1 MNIAELLPAIFV
13 NLMSLFR
20 KNTKLNKLTFPQTVA
35 LYIIPDRG
43 IEMSVLSKKIG
54 IDLSTLSRLVNGL
67 EKKGFVK
74 RETSEKDKRIIK
86 ILLKE
91 EGVLIRE
98 KLDKKFDLMGVF
110 IEKKLNDKNNN
121 IKEALTKV
129 NWEISKIILN
139 NEYVQ

>member
-1 MNIAELLPAIFV
+1 MNVAELLPTIFI

-20 KNTKLNKLTFPQTVA
+20 KTTKLTQLTFPQTIA
-35 LYIIPDRG
+35 LYIIPDQG

-67 EKKGFVK
+67 EKRGFVK
-74 RETSEKDKRIIK
+74 RETSKKDKRIIEV
-86 ILLKE
+86 LLKE
-91 EGVLIRE
+91 EGILIRE
-98 KLDKKFDLMGVF
+98 KLDKSFDFIGSF
-110 IEKKLNDKNNN
+110 IEKKLNDKNNS

-139 NEYVQ
+139 NEYV

>member
-1 MNIAELLPAIFV
+1 MNIAELLPTIFI

-20 KNTKLNKLTFPQTVA
+20 KTTKLTQLTFPQTIA
-35 LYIIPDRG
+35 LYIIPDQG

-67 EKKGFVK
+67 EKRGFVK
-74 RETSEKDKRIIK
+74 RETSKKDKRIIEV
-86 ILLKE
+86 LLKE
-91 EGVLIRE
+91 EGILIRE
-98 KLDKKFDLMGVF
+98 KLDKSFDLIGSF
-110 IEKKLNDKNNN
+110 IEKKLNDKNNS

-139 NEYVQ
+139 NEYV

>member
-1 MNIAELLPAIFV
+1 MNVAELLPSIFI

-20 KNTKLNKLTFPQTVA
+20 KITKLNQLTFPQTIA
-35 LYIIPDRG
+35 LYIIPDKG

-67 EKKGFVK
+67 EKRGFVK
-74 RETSEKDKRIIK
+74 RETSKKDKRIIEV
-86 ILLKE
+86 LLKE
-91 EGVLIRE
+91 EGILIRE
-98 KLDKKFDLMGVF
+98 KLDKSFDLIGSF
-110 IEKKLNDKNNN
+110 IEKKLNDKNNS

-139 NEYVQ
+139 NEYV

>member
-1 MNIAELLPAIFV
+1 MNVAELLPTLFI

-20 KNTKLNKLTFPQTVA
+20 KTTKLTQLTFPQTIA
-35 LYIIPDRG
+35 LYIIPDQG

-67 EKKGFVK
+67 EKRRFVN
-74 RETSEKDKRIIK
+74 RETLEKDKRIIEV
-86 ILLKE
+86 LLKE
-91 EGVLIRE
+91 EGILIRE
-98 KLDKKFDLMGVF
+98 KLDKSFDLIGSF
-110 IEKKLNDKNNN
+110 IEKKLNDKNNS

-139 NEYVQ
+139 NEYV

>member
-1 MNIAELLPAIFV
+1 MNVSELLPTLFI
-13 NLMSLFR
+13 NLMSIFR
-20 KNTKLNKLTFPQTVA
+20 KTTKLTQLTFPQTIA
-35 LYIIPDRG
+35 LYIIPDQG

-67 EKKGFVK
+67 EKRGFVK
-74 RETSEKDKRIIK
+74 RETSKKDKRIIEV
-86 ILLKE
+86 LLKE

-98 KLDKKFDLMGVF
+98 KLDKRFDLIGSF

-139 NEYVQ
+139 NEYA

>member
-1 MNIAELLPAIFV
+1 MNVAELLPTVFI

-20 KNTKLNKLTFPQTVA
+20 KTTKLTQLTFPQTIA
-35 LYIIPDRG
+35 LYIIPDQG

-67 EKKGFVK
+67 EKRGFVK
-74 RETSEKDKRIIK
+74 RETSRKDKRIINV
-86 ILLKE
+86 ILKE
-91 EGVLIRE
+91 EGILIRE
-98 KLDKKFDLMGVF
+98 KLDKSFDLIGSF
-110 IEKKLNDKNNN
+110 IEKKLNDKNNS

-139 NEYVQ
+139 NEYV

>member
-1 MNIAELLPAIFV
+1 MNVAELLPTLFI

-20 KNTKLNKLTFPQTVA
+20 KTTKLTQLTFPQTIA
-35 LYIIPDRG
+35 LYIIPDQG

-67 EKKGFVK
+67 EKRGFVK
-74 RETSEKDKRIIK
+74 RETSKKDKRIIEV
-86 ILLKE
+86 LLKE
-91 EGVLIRE
+91 EGILIRK
-98 KLDKKFDLMGVF
+98 KLDENFDLIGAF
-110 IEKKLNDKNNN
+110 IEKKLNDKNNS

-139 NEYVQ
+139 NEYV

>member
-1 MNIAELLPAIFV
+1 MNIAELLPTIFI

-20 KNTKLNKLTFPQTVA
+20 RTTKLNQLTFPQAIA
-35 LYIIPDRG
+35 LYIIPDQG

-67 EKKGFVK
+67 EKRGFVK

-91 EGVLIRE
+91 EGILIRE
-98 KLDKKFDLMGVF
+98 KLDKNFDLIGSF
-110 IEKKLNDKNNN
+110 IEKKLDDKNNN
-121 IKEALTKV
+121 IKEVLTKV

>member
-1 MNIAELLPAIFV
+1 MNVAELLPTIFI

-20 KNTKLNKLTFPQTVA
+20 RTTKLDQLTFPQTIA
-35 LYIIPDRG
+35 LYIIPDQG

-67 EKKGFVK
+67 EKRGFVK
-74 RETSEKDKRIIK
+74 RETSKKDKRIIEV
-86 ILLKE
+86 LLKE
-91 EGVLIRE
+91 EGILIRE
-98 KLDKKFDLMGVF
+98 KLDKSFDLIGSF
-110 IEKKLNDKNNN
+110 IEKKLNDKNNS

-139 NEYVQ
+139 NEYV

>member
-1 MNIAELLPAIFV
+1 MNVAELLPTLFI

-20 KNTKLNKLTFPQTVA
+20 KTTKLTQLTFPQTIA
-35 LYIIPDRG
+35 LYIIPDQG

-67 EKKGFVK
+67 EKRGFVK
-74 RETSEKDKRIIK
+74 RETSKKDKRIIEV
-86 ILLKE
+86 LLKE
-91 EGVLIRE
+91 EGILIRE
-98 KLDKKFDLMGVF
+98 KLDKSFDLIGSF
-110 IEKKLNDKNNN
+110 IEKKLNDKNNS

-139 NEYVQ
+139 NEYV

>member
-1 MNIAELLPAIFV
+1 MNVAELLPAIFI

-20 KNTKLNKLTFPQTVA
+20 KTIKLNKLTFPQTIA
-35 LYIIPDRG
+35 LYIIPDQG

-67 EKKGFVK
+67 EKKGLVRRK
-74 RETSEKDKRIIK
+74 TSEKDKRIIK
-86 ILLKE
+86 VILKE
-91 EGVLIRE
+91 EGILIKE
-98 KLDKKFDLMGVF
+98 KLDNNFDLIGSS
-110 IEKKLNDKNNN
+110 IETKLDDRNNN

-139 NEYVQ
+139 NEYV

>member
-1 MNIAELLPAIFV
+1 
-13 NLMSLFR
+13 
-20 KNTKLNKLTFPQTVA
+20 
-35 LYIIPDRG
+35 
-43 IEMSVLSKKIG
+43 MSVLSKKIG

>member
-1 MNIAELLPAIFV
+1 MNVAELLPTIFI

-20 KNTKLNKLTFPQTVA
+20 KTTKLTQLTFPQTIA
-35 LYIIPDRG
+35 LYIIPDQG

-67 EKKGFVK
+67 EKRGFVQ
-74 RETSEKDKRIIK
+74 RETSKKDKRIIK

-91 EGVLIRE
+91 EGILIRE
-98 KLDKKFDLMGVF
+98 KLDKKFDLIGSF

-121 IKEALTKV
+121 IKEVLAKL

>member
-1 MNIAELLPAIFV
+1 MNVAELLPTIFI

-20 KNTKLNKLTFPQTVA
+20 KTTKSSQLTFPQTIA
-35 LYIIPDRG
+35 LYIIPDQG

-54 IDLSTLSRLVNGL
+54 VDLSTLSRLVKGL
-67 EKKGFVK
+67 EKRGFIK
-74 RETSEKDKRIIK
+74 RKTLEKDKRIIK
-86 ILLKE
+86 VLLKE
-91 EGVLIRE
+91 EGILIRE
-98 KLDKKFDLMGVF
+98 KLDKKFDLIGAF

-139 NEYVQ
+139 NEYV